1 MISYMLDKESE
12 GSPSLLN
19 IDMFKNPFDYRMK
32 IADGLET
39 KKTAVDLVETFN
51 YLIGLTVKQIYAREF
66 FNIQPDGSAGYEG
79 AVKLVPQGDGAYCF
93 KTVEGTLRNGEK
105 VLVIWRV
112 LTGDIQND
120 NAALDAYLRK
130 KRIST
135 RDFEYDLI
143 YVNGDNNLQNMKL
156 DEEHW
161 KVVLT
166 EEEFKK
172 RMFDVRDI

>member
-1 MISYMLDKESE
+1 MSYMLDKEAE

-32 IADGLET
+32 IADGVET
-39 KKTAVDLVETFN
+39 KETAIDLVETFN
-51 YLIGLTVKQIYAREF
+51 YLIGLTVKQINARES
-66 FNIQPDGSAGYEG
+66 FNIQPDSGAGYDG
-79 AVKLVPQGDGAYCF
+79 AVKLITDKDGPYCF
-93 KTVEGTLRNGEK
+93 KTVEGTLRSGDK
-105 VLVIWRV
+105 ALVIWRT
-112 LTGDIQND
+112 LTGDAQQD

-135 RDFEYDLI
+135 QDFEYDLI

-156 DEEHW
+156 DEEQW
-161 KVVLT
+161 KVILT